1 MVLKNEAQIYE
12 SVNLQTEKNK
22 YTGAWLH
29 VNFMFLCENAFSA
42 FILRPAGQIIS
53 RAGVLR
59 NFQLEAPGFGGILF
73 ESDRPKQHRKPTLG
87 MIKNL
92 APCVY

>member
-29 VNFMFLCENAFSA
+29 VNFMFLFKSALSA
-42 FILRPAGQIIS
+42 FILRSAGQIIS

-59 NFQLEAPGFGGILF
+59 NFQLEAPGLDRIAF
-73 ESDRPKQHRKPTLG
+73 ESCRLKKYRKPLG
-87 MIKNL
+87 E
-92 APCVY
+92 

>member
-29 VNFMFLCENAFSA
+29 VNFMFLFGNTLSA
-42 FILRPAGQIIS
+42 FIIRPADQIVS
-53 RAGVLR
+53 
-59 NFQLEAPGFGGILF
+59 
-73 ESDRPKQHRKPTLG
+73 
-87 MIKNL
+87 
-92 APCVY
+92 

>member
-29 VNFMFLCENAFSA
+29 VNFMFLIENAFSA
-42 FILRPAGQIIS
+42 FILRSAGQIVS
-53 RAGVLR
+53 
-59 NFQLEAPGFGGILF
+59 
-73 ESDRPKQHRKPTLG
+73 
-87 MIKNL
+87 
-92 APCVY
+92 

>member
-12 SVNLQTEKNK
+12 SANLQTEKNK

-29 VNFMFLCENAFSA
+29 VNFMFLFNSALSA
-42 FILRPAGQIIS
+42 FILRSADQIIS

-59 NFQLEAPGFGGILF
+59 NFQLEVLGLGGSPF
-73 ESDRPKQHRKPTLG
+73 EF
-87 MIKNL
+87 
-92 APCVY
+92 